1 MATDFTRTP
10 KLQKGAL
17 AVYPKQDRGTQP
29 RLVVF
34 QYNPETVRRT
44 LAARAAPPEKGNA
57 GAAREEALRVGGPP
71 IETINLTVFLSMAD
85 QMESAA
91 SAKAVAGGL
100 MPALATLELLLYPS
114 TEAAQ
119 AQKQQA
125 KQGKAQVATADLPLT
140 LLVWGRSRVVPVL
153 VSSFSVSEEAFDEE
167 LNVTQAK
174 VELGLKVL
182 TYMELKDTSLGYDAY
197 LGYQR
202 KKEQF
207 AAAAKPR
214 GSEGNIRDIL
224 NEALRRPTG

>member
-1 MATDFTRTP
+1 MPSDLTRSP

-29 RLVVF
+29 RVIVF
-34 QYNPETVRRT
+34 QYNPEQVRRT
-44 LAARAAPPEKGNA
+44 LASRAPPPEKGNA

-71 IETINLTVFLSMAD
+71 VETLNLTVFLSLTD
-85 QMESAA
+85 QMEQARSR
-91 SAKAVAGGL
+91 KDVEDGL
-100 MPALATLELLLYPS
+100 MPVLATLELLMYPS
-114 TEAAQ
+114 TDKAQ

-125 KQGKAQVATADLPLT
+125 QQGKAQVAAADLPLT

-153 VSSFSVSEEAFDEE
+153 VTNFSVTEEAFDED

-197 LGYQR
+197 MGYQR
-202 KKEQF
+202 KKEQL

-214 GSEGNIRDIL
+214 GTEGTIRSVLDD
-224 NEALRRPTG
+224 ALRPSG